1 MTKPETLGEIKMR
14 HRIVFLILISLIV
27 IPIANSDIGG
37 SGTISLDARDSD
49 IRDLLSGLAKA
60 NGLNLIMSGSVQ
72 GRITTSLKYASPEEA
87 IKLIL
92 NANGFVMEKLDNLIV
107 AGKPE
112 DIKDLIP
119 KVSKI
124 IPIRYASA
132 DEIKQSLMIMAAGN
146 AAVQADTRT
155 NSIII
160 SGTEASVEN
169 LESAIATLDVDLPS
183 EIDSSMVTKIYKL
196 KHAKASSMKNL
207 VSDLLEKDG
216 KASADDN
223 TNSLVV
229 LSRSSDAENIS
240 EIISRL
246 DIESQS
252 RAVISMESGRQIR
265 VFKMNYID
273 AGSIKDIVQEVL
285 GEEGK
290 TLSFMKQKG
299 SLPTSKNQYGSGS
312 SFLDDKSS
320 KDSSGSGSG
329 SGSDS
334 KKSSGGSGSKPGEQ
348 KWSDTLIVY
357 ATKEA
362 IERVTELIS
371 KVDVRSPQV
380 RIEAKMV
387 EVTQNNLDQLGVD
400 WNLTHSPS
408 GSTASGYYPIIS
420 TEGIRTD
427 GMEIR
432 LGTLSTEYFENIM
445 LRLRALET
453 QGQAKLISNPSIMTV
468 DNEPAQIVVADR
480 IPVMSI
486 YETEFRTTTVYEYI
500 NVGVILTVA
509 AHITDE
515 GYILMELNPE
525 VASIKEWTSGDYPLP
540 VISSR
545 MAFSRVRM
553 KNGETFVIGGLTKD
567 EQYKSSSHIPFLGRI
582 PLLGRLFGSKSIDN
596 SKTELM
602 IFITATISEDK

>member
-1 MTKPETLGEIKMR
+1 MR

-72 GRITTSLKYASPEEA
+72 GKITISLKNASPDEA

-107 AGKPE
+107 AGKPD
-112 DIKDLIP
+112 DIKNLIP